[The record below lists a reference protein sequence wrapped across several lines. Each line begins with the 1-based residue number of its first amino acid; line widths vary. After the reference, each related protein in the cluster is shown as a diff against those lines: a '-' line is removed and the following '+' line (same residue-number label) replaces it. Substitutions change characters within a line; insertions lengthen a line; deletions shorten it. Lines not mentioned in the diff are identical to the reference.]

1 MGFAVVHMMKIGKG
15 GVRGIQ
21 SHNQREKESKKN
33 PDIDKTRSDQNYDI
47 LNSSNINYNR
57 AVKERIDNFATQT
70 ATVRKDAVVMCN
82 FIVTSDEKTMKAMSP
97 TEQKAFFED
106 STKFF
111 MNRYGAENV
120 VNATVHMDETTPHM
134 HLGVVPITDERLSAK
149 NLFTR
154 KELIALQTD
163 FAREVGQPYG
173 LERGKEGSERTHL
186 SEQRLKLEAVK
197 AEVKEVKERSTE
209 LTQKYAALK
218 ENVEKRYKTLK
229 NASDSL
235 SKLEDHTKVVL
246 GKLDKIEAKKGLFS
260 DKLSISEQDYS
271 TLVSLAKAGESKTLE
286 NLQLKSKVGD
296 LEQKLNKK
304 GIDEGIR
311 DSKLKR
317 LNDVEGKYLD
327 LQRKY
332 KNLNIS
338 FERVEKAIDK
348 LDLTDKVNSELKA
361 LKMAEKSKSFD
372 MSR

>member
-1 MGFAVVHMMKIGKG
+1 MMKIGKG

>member
-21 SHNQREKESKKN
+21 SHNQREKESRKN

-47 LNSSNINYNR
+47 LNPNNINYNR

-70 ATVRKDAVVMCN
+70 ATVRKDAVFMCN

-111 MNRYGAENV
+111 MTRYGAENV

-134 HLGVVPITDERLSAK
+134 HLGVVPITGERLSAK

-154 KELIALQTD
+154 KELISLQTD
-163 FAREVGQPYG
+163 FARDVGQPYG
-173 LERGKEGSERTHL
+173 LERGKEGSERTHI
-186 SEQRLKLEAVK
+186 SEQRLKLETVK
-197 AEVKEVKERSTE
+197 AEVKEVKEQSTE
-209 LTQKYAALK
+209 LTQKYDVFR
-218 ENVEKRYKTLK
+218 ENVEKRYTTLK
-229 NASDSL
+229 KTSDSL
-235 SKLEDHTKVVL
+235 SKLEDHTRVVL

-271 TLVSLAKAGESKTLE
+271 TLVSLAKVGESKTLE
-286 NLQLKSKVGD
+286 NFQLKSKVGD
-296 LEQKLNKK
+296 LQQKVEKGEMYKAEFQSLK
-304 GIDEGIR
+304 GIDM
-311 DSKLKR
+311 
-317 LNDVEGKYLD
+317 KYYD

-332 KNLNIS
+332 KNLNYR
-338 FERVEKAIDK
+338 FETVEKALDR
-348 LDLTDKVNSELKA
+348 LDLTDKVNDELKSM
-361 LKMAEKSKSFD
+361 KIAEKAISKSRSFD
-372 MSR
+372 MER